1 MPANQRGSVV
11 KRGNR
16 WQARWY
22 DENGKRRSEGG
33 FDTKTAARDWVDG
46 KAKVV
51 LALRRGDLPALRRSE
66 MPTLGELV
74 HEFLAQHNAE
84 DSTLA
89 SLRKRLRYALDG
101 PGLDGQGGWRS
112 LRIDRLEQ
120 REIGAWRKRL
130 PARSAYGIH
139 KSLRQALHYAV
150 RVKLL
155 DENPAAL
162 VANPEPKRSEVAT
175 FTITELELTADE
187 LHRSF
192 RTIPV
197 FAALTG
203 LRPCEWLALERRDID
218 RQAGV
223 VTVRRE
229 YVDGE
234 VKFYGKTSRSL
245 RTVPLPSRA
254 AQALAEHPARLDSA
268 LLFPAARGG
277 HIDLHAFGWR
287 EWYPALPA
295 AGVDK
300 RVPYACI
307 SRDFQSG
314 RPDLN
319 RGPPVP
325 QTGALTRLRHAPN
338 SRQPSAASCKAC
350 L

>member
-162 VANPEPKRSEVAT
+162 VAT
-175 FTITELELTADE
+175 
-187 LHRSF
+187 
-192 RTIPV
+192 
-197 FAALTG
+197 
-203 LRPCEWLALERRDID
+203 
-218 RQAGV
+218 
-223 VTVRRE
+223 
-229 YVDGE
+229 
-234 VKFYGKTSRSL
+234 
-245 RTVPLPSRA
+245 
-254 AQALAEHPARLDSA
+254 
-268 LLFPAARGG
+268 
-277 HIDLHAFGWR
+277 
-287 EWYPALPA
+287 
-295 AGVDK
+295 
-300 RVPYACI
+300 
-307 SRDFQSG
+307 
-314 RPDLN
+314 
-319 RGPPVP
+319 
-325 QTGALTRLRHAPN
+325 
-338 SRQPSAASCKAC
+338 
-350 L
+350 